1 MNTLEEWTAAASAGL
16 GLDSGPLSTA
26 ETKAVLDVAG
36 DVAHAVARPAAP
48 LTAYLLGV
56 AVGRGLTLPEAAD
69 RVRAL
74 AARWPEN
81 AEPPATTQP

>member
-1 MNTLEEWTAAASAGL
+1 MAR
-16 GLDSGPLSTA
+16 
-26 ETKAVLDVAG
+26 
-36 DVAHAVARPAAP
+36 DVAHAVDRVAAP

-74 AARWPEN
+74 AARWPEST
-81 AEPPATTQP
+81 EPPTTTQP

>member
-1 MNTLEEWTAAASAGL
+1 MNTLEEWTAAAGAGL

-26 ETKAVLDVAG
+26 ETKVVLDVAG

-74 AARWPEN
+74 AARWPEST
-81 AEPPATTQP
+81 EPPATTQP